1 MAFTSY
7 IGYALKNL
15 FTKPS
20 TEKYPAQP
28 RQYEERYRGHI
39 ENDISKC
46 ILCGMCMRSCPS
58 SAITVSKPAYSWK
71 IRPFSCV
78 QCRRCVEVC
87 PVHCLSMHNA
97 YTEPGPE
104 KTEIVNSYSEEQ
116 IAKEIEKQK
125 AMAAKIAAAK
135 AAAAKAAEQ

>member
-58 SAITVSKPAYSWK
+58 SAITVSTGALPEYAQCLYGA
-71 IRPFSCV
+71 RPRKDRNR
-78 QCRRCVEVC
+78 QQ
-87 PVHCLSMHNA
+87 L
-97 YTEPGPE
+97 
-104 KTEIVNSYSEEQ
+104 Q
-116 IAKEIEKQK
+116 
-125 AMAAKIAAAK
+125 
-135 AAAAKAAEQ
+135 

>member
-28 RQYEERYRGHI
+28 RHYEERYRGHI

-71 IRPFSCV
+71 IRPFSGALPEYA
-78 QCRRCVEVC
+78 QCLYGARPRKDRNRQQ
-87 PVHCLSMHNA
+87 L
-97 YTEPGPE
+97 
-104 KTEIVNSYSEEQ
+104 Q
-116 IAKEIEKQK
+116 
-125 AMAAKIAAAK
+125 
-135 AAAAKAAEQ
+135 